1 MCFGSWKTG
10 LVGGLAGL
18 NQQAFEAPG
27 DLSVTPSHNVKVVT
41 KKKREDNGRTGFG
54 GCGNEGRGL
63 TGAEH

>member
-1 MCFGSWKTG
+1 M
-10 LVGGLAGL
+10 AGL

-27 DLSVTPSHNVKVVT
+27 DLSVTPSHNMKVVT